1 MGKQG
6 KMKQQRRF
14 VARVQVNMGQV
25 RQKWLGKTVSF
36 DLGRGEGVQLGRV
49 VSISNEGDVIVESL
63 PGYDAV
69 VPGLALSIGFLDQV
83 LTLVEE

>member
-6 KMKQQRRF
+6 KMEQQRRF
-14 VARVQVNMGQV
+14 VARVQVNMEQV
-25 RQKWLGKTVSF
+25 RQKWLGKMVSF
-36 DLGRGEGVQLGRV
+36 DLGRGEGVQYGRV
-49 VSISNEGDVIVESL
+49 TSISSEGDVIVESL